1 MQGRE
6 KHTFPRF
13 ISLPMTIFLWA
24 LLALFIAAGVLV
36 WGEQVP
42 TYTTTQGIVVVQP
55 TTQPSGKVV
64 PTTGKQ
70 VPAMETV
77 VPTTGKQV
85 LAMGTVVPAIGRL
98 APETGKPIPPTAMGI
113 FFFPPARVNI
123 VHVGMPI
130 RLHVGPSGV
139 QLSSQIASIEP
150 HAMSPIALRSRF
162 HLENYPLLIA
172 QPAAV
177 VIVKLNSAFAAAY
190 AGSMLTADIQVGSQ
204 SLISLLPGVGNLF
217 KGGRAR

>member
-1 MQGRE
+1 MPAPNQPLFRSNAVKHYMQGRE

-13 ISLPMTIFLWA
+13 ISLPITIFLWT
-24 LLALFIAAGVLV
+24 LLALFIVAGALV

-64 PTTGKQ
+64 S
-70 VPAMETV
+70 
-77 VPTTGKQV
+77 TTGKQV
-85 LAMGTVVPAIGRL
+85 LAMGTVVPTI
-98 APETGKPIPPTAMGI
+98 GKPVPAMEKLMSSTVMGI

-123 VHVGMPI
+123 LHVGMPI
-130 RLHVGPSGV
+130 RLHVGPSGA

-150 HAMSPIALRSRF
+150 DAMSPIALRSRF
-162 HLENYPLLIA
+162 HLENYPLLTA
-172 QPAAV
+172 QPASV
-177 VIVKLNSAFAAAY
+177 VIVRLNSASAAAY
-190 AGSMLTADIQVGSQ
+190 AGSILTADVQVGSQ

-217 KGGRAR
+217 KK